1 MISPKKTDRLAVG
14 LMAVLVVLCLAAVI
28 FAPKLFSGKSTVSMQ
43 YEDVLFNTDAPF
55 RLDIEMEPDE
65 WQDMLDNALSEV
77 YYPCTVTVGGETFRN
92 VGIRPKGNTSLST
105 IARQSDCDRY
115 SFKLEF
121 DQYVDGQLCFGLDKL
136 VLNNS
141 LGDATD
147 MKEAFA
153 YDMFRFLG
161 ADASLYNYAEIYVN
175 GEYWGVYLALEAA
188 EESFM
193 LRNYGVDY
201 GFMYKPDFIGGGGMG
216 SNGSGSNLNYSE
228 ASSEM
233 EDFAAV
239 WNCAVNDSS
248 DTDHERVLAAL
259 KGIYAGENLERY
271 MDVDNLLL
279 YMVAHNFIVNDDSMS
294 GSMAH
299 NYYLYEKDGRLN
311 MIPWD
316 YNFAFGG
323 HRSPTATQMV
333 NEPIDDE
340 WGSTNFFDTLLANE
354 EYLARY
360 HEIYRHLIDDYIL
373 GGGFDAF
380 YARTVRNIDELVKN
394 DPNALFTYD
403 EHLHALEVFY
413 DLVMLRAES
422 VTKQLDGEIPSLS
435 SERVGESSREPWA
448 SREQAETT
456 VEADYELVD
465 ASAYTVSDMGRM
477 SMGGGGR
484 ASREPEKTEEESA
497 DTAEASEEAAEASA
511 EPAEKPD
518 ETTEKSTERRSRMP
532 MPGGFSGEPSGEMR
546 RVSSETVW
554 LIVGSCAVFAAALFL
569 VIKFKRH
576 NV

>member
-14 LMAVLVVLCLAAVI
+14 LMAALVVLCLAAVI

-55 RLDIEMEPDE
+55 RLDIVMEPDE

-77 YYPCTVTVGGETFRN
+77 YYPCTVTVGGETYRN
-92 VGIRPKGNTSLST
+92 VGIRPKGNTSLSA

-175 GEYWGVYLALEAA
+175 GEYWGVYPALEAV

-279 YMVAHNFIVNDDSMS
+279 YMAAHNFIVNDDSMS

-299 NYYLYEKDGRLN
+299 NYYLYEHNGRLN

-323 HRSPTATQMV
+323 HGSTTATRMV
-333 NEPIDDE
+333 NDPIDDE
-340 WGSTNFFDTLLANE
+340 WGATNFFDTLLANE

-380 YARTVRNIDELVKN
+380 YARTVQNIDELVKN
-394 DPNALFTYD
+394 DPNALFTYE

-422 VTKQLDGEIPSLS
+422 VKKQLDGEIPSVS

-448 SREQAETT
+448 SREVTESEA

-465 ASAYTVSDMGRM
+465 ASAYDVSDMGRM

-484 ASREPEKTEEESA
+484 ASREPEQSET
-497 DTAEASEEAAEASA
+497 DTAEASAEAADEPA
-511 EPAEKPD
+511 EPAED
-518 ETTEKSTERRSRMP
+518 TGETTDQSTEHRSRMP
-532 MPGGFSGEPSGEMR
+532 MPGGSGEPSGEMH
-546 RVSSETVW
+546 RVDTAKVW
-554 LIVGSCAVFAAALFL
+554 LILVSCAILGAALFL
-569 VIKFKRH
+569 VVKFRRH

>member
-1 MISPKKTDRLAVG
+1 MIAPKHTDRLAVG
-14 LMAVLVVLCLAAVI
+14 LMAALVVLCLAAVLL
-28 FAPKLFSGKSTVSMQ
+28 APKLFSGGSTVSMQ

-55 RLDIEMEPDE
+55 RLDIEMDADE

-105 IARQSDCDRY
+105 IARRSDCDRY

-175 GEYWGVYLALEAA
+175 GEYWGVYLALEAV

-201 GFMYKPDFIGGGGMG
+201 GYMYKPDFL
-216 SNGSGSNLNYSE
+216 GSGGTGSALNYSE
-228 ASSEM
+228 ASGEL
-233 EDFAAV
+233 DNFTAV
-239 WNCAVNDSS
+239 WNMAVNDSS
-248 DTDHERVLAAL
+248 TTDHERALAAL
-259 KGIYAGENLERY
+259 KGIYAGEDLERY
-271 MDVDNLLL
+271 MDADNLLL
-279 YMVAHNFIVNDDSMS
+279 YMAAHNFIVNDDSMS

-299 NYYLYEKDGRLN
+299 NYYLYEQGGRLN

-323 HRSPTATQMV
+323 HGSTTATRMV
-333 NEPIDDE
+333 NDPIDDE
-340 WGSTNFFDTLLANE
+340 WGATNFFDTLLANE

-373 GGGFDAF
+373 GGGFDEF
-380 YARTVRNIDELVKN
+380 YSRTRRNIDELVKN
-394 DPNALFTYD
+394 DPNALFTYE
-403 EHLHALEVFY
+403 EHLHALDVFY

-422 VTKQLDGEIPSLS
+422 VKRQLDGEIPSLT
-435 SERVGESSREPWA
+435 SERVGESSFEPWA
-448 SREQAETT
+448 SREQTESDTA
-456 VEADYELVD
+456 EADYELVD
-465 ASAYTVSDMGRM
+465 ASAYSVSDMGRM

-484 ASREPEKTEEESA
+484 ASREPEQSETESA
-497 DTAEASEEAAEASA
+497 DTAESSAEAAEVSA
-511 EPAEKPD
+511 EPEASGEAD
-518 ETTEKSTERRSRMP
+518 SASGEQSSERRSRMP

-546 RVSSETVW
+546 RVSSGTVW
-554 LIVGSCAVFAAALFL
+554 LIVASCAVFAAALFL
-569 VIKFKRH
+569 VIRFKRH